1 MGKSRTGES
10 AYFATDSILAV
21 SCPFSGNGTGQA
33 ASLIV
38 MFITLEGSEG
48 SGKTTQIPFL
58 SHFLRDKGYE
68 VISTREPGGTLIGDQ
83 IRSILAS
90 LENTAMG
97 ARTEALLFMSARAQL
112 VDEVIL
118 PHLDRGGVVISDR
131 YADSTLAYQGY
142 GRGLD
147 RTQLRVLL
155 DFATRRLKPSLTLLL
170 DLDVEEGLRRR
181 ARGGEW
187 NRLDACEIE
196 FYERVRQ
203 GYLELV
209 QAEPDRWVVIDAGR
223 PLEDVRRDICKVVL
237 GRLKQRT

>member
-1 MGKSRTGES
+1 
-10 AYFATDSILAV
+10 
-21 SCPFSGNGTGQA
+21 
-33 ASLIV
+33 

-58 SHFLRDKGYE
+58 SRFLKDEGYD

-112 VDEVIL
+112 VDEVIK
-118 PHLDRGGVVISDR
+118 PHLDKGGVVISDR

-147 RTQLRVLL
+147 REQLRVLL
-155 DFATRRLKPSLTLLL
+155 EFATGKLKPGLTLLL

-181 ARGGEW
+181 AQGGEW
-187 NRLDACEIE
+187 NRLDACEVA

-209 QAEPDRWVVIDAGR
+209 QAEPHRWVIIDAGR
-223 PLEDVRRDICKVVL
+223 PSEDVEADICTVVL
-237 GRLKQRT
+237 DRLKQRT